1 MKERCEL
8 SADTYFQVVRC
19 VPWMQCPSITPFFL
33 LLCLKSPK
41 ALSRVSAFS
50 YIIVSNWQ
58 LGLQFDVSK
67 VCLLPWNTAGNAGHR
82 LGGAPAFERTQKDAA
97 AYSARCVAHLGS
109 APAPASRRM
118 LSA

>member
-1 MKERCEL
+1 MDAVSIHHTL
-8 SADTYFQVVRC
+8 L
-19 VPWMQCPSITPFFL
+19 SIT
-33 LLCLKSPK
+33 
-41 ALSRVSAFS
+41 VSQ
-50 YIIVSNWQ
+50 VSQSFVKGISFQLYNRFNWQ